1 MGFWSDDV
9 TVRLRFRCDD
19 VTVRLRFRCDD
30 VTVTQIPLRW
40 CHSATQIPLAMMSQ
54 CDSDSAAMMSQ
65 CDSDS
70 AAMMSQWTQIP
81 LRWCHSATQIPLAM
95 MSQCDSDSAAMMSQ
109 CDSDSAAMMSQCDSD
124 SAAMMSQWTQIPLRW
139 CHSAT
144 QIPLR
149 WCHSATQ
156 IPLRWCHSAT
166 QIPLR
171 WCHSGLRFRCDDVTV
186 RLRFRWRWCHSATQ
200 IPLVM
205 MSQCD
210 SDSAGD
216 DVTMWLRFRWWW
228 CHSAT
233 QIPLWWCHSATQI
246 PLAMMSQCDSDSA
259 AMMSCSDLD
268 SGSSSGT
275 VYIFRLLF
283 LPLHSADEIHSAS
296 LSLSLS
302 VCLSL
307 SRLCLAVCVYHGFT
321 VSHFQIRTNTITHST
336 HGRQSKAPCSE
347 RSNKTGAQTDLSW
360 VMRLHTH
367 TNSQKQCLL
376 FTHTLTCDSLIK
388 SDQIHL
394 PFRKAVRV
402 FPRVRAE
409 IRTSQD
415 NRHKTQQITEHV
427 PVQISHIFLSFQ
439 RIDGQWTIKQIYRF
453 LFLAI
458 HASNRKVHRADRA
471 LWSLLFI
478 FLAYTDLNQITVEGC
493 YRHKWLQIE
502 E

>member
-1 MGFWSDDV
+1 MMSQCDSDSAAMMSQCDSDSAAMMSQCDTDSAGDDV
-9 TVRLRFRCDD
+9 TVWHRFRWRWCHSA
-19 VTVRLRFRCDD
+19 
-30 VTVTQIPLRW
+30 TQIPLRW

-70 AAMMSQWTQIP
+70 AGDDVTVR
-81 LRWCHSATQIPLAM
+81 LRFR
-95 MSQCDSDSAAMMSQ
+95 CDDVTVRLRFR
-109 CDSDSAAMMSQCDSD
+109 CDDV
-124 SAAMMSQWTQIPLRW
+124 TVR
-139 CHSAT
+139 
-144 QIPLR
+144 
-149 WCHSATQ
+149 
-156 IPLRWCHSAT
+156 
-166 QIPLR
+166 
-171 WCHSGLRFRCDDVTV
+171 LRFRCDDVTV
-186 RLRFRWRWCHSATQ
+186 RLRFRWRWCHK
-200 IPLVM
+200 
-205 MSQCD
+205 CD

-216 DVTMWLRFRWWW
+216 DVTVRLRFRWRW
-228 CHSAT
+228 CQCDSDSA
-233 QIPLWWCHSATQI
+233 
-246 PLAMMSQCDSDSA
+246 AMMSQCDSDSA

-307 SRLCLAVCVYHGFT
+307 SRLCFAVCVYHGFT

-347 RSNKTGAQTDLSW
+347 RSNKTGAQTALSW

-427 PVQISHIFLSFQ
+427 PVQISHIF
-439 RIDGQWTIKQIYRF
+439 Y
-453 LFLAI
+453 LFKGLMV
-458 HASNRKVHRADRA
+458 SE
-471 LWSLLFI
+471 
-478 FLAYTDLNQITVEGC
+478 Q
-493 YRHKWLQIE
+493 
-502 E
+502 